1 MSRIPNNNDNKLK
14 KKLTPEEQ
22 YQKKS
27 GSPKSGSA
35 RSSRAGKA
43 KGENAQKLVLEAADE
58 KLLGLL
64 QQTGDGFGQGIQAN
78 YMSGLQ
84 EMLAL
89 VKAPK
94 TCFEN
99 PHAIVCKLLDLIIG
113 DSVAGLESFVKAM
126 LAEVAAKVIVKL
138 LANNKEK

>member
-1 MSRIPNNNDNKLK
+1 MSRSTSEKMSRIPNNNDNKLK

-35 RSSRAGKA
+35 RSSRAGNA
-43 KGENAQKLVLEAADE
+43 KGENTQKLVLEAADE

-64 QQTGDGFGQGIQAN
+64 EQTSGGFEKGIQAN
-78 YMSGLQ
+78 YMNGLQ

-89 VKAPK
+89 VKDPK
-94 TCFEN
+94 ACLEN
-99 PHAIVCKLLDLIIG
+99 PYNVVC
-113 DSVAGLESFVKAM
+113 
-126 LAEVAAKVIVKL
+126 
-138 LANNKEK
+138 

>member
-1 MSRIPNNNDNKLK
+1 MSHGMSRSTSEKMSRIPNNNDNKLK

-43 KGENAQKLVLEAADE
+43 KDENAQKLVLEGADE

-64 QQTGDGFGQGIQAN
+64 QQTADGFGQGIQAN

-84 EMLAL
+84 DMLAL
-89 VKAPK
+89 VKAP
-94 TCFEN
+94 
-99 PHAIVCKLLDLIIG
+99 
-113 DSVAGLESFVKAM
+113 
-126 LAEVAAKVIVKL
+126 
-138 LANNKEK
+138 